1 MTRGRQEI
9 RQHHEKGGDKRYGNQ
24 ENEGERKCTR
34 KKIRSFSLRIS
45 GAQNDDRRDVIFQS
59 VSSAKLLLPKLRS
72 IKSYLHQNFSPT
84 KLLSTKLFSTKTFT
98 TNTFTTKTFLH
109 LKSKM
114 LSTNFFLPKIEK
126 FALLKKNSTK
136 ISLRQFFCHQNFY
149 PPIFWHQNFSRP
161 IFLPTLRS
169 TNFFATKPSLQ
180 LNKPECLIFR
190 AEFIVIT

>member
-9 RQHHEKGGDKRYGNQ
+9 RQHHEKEGDKRYGNQ

-59 VSSAKLLLPKLRS
+59 VSSAKLLPPKLRS

-84 KLLSTKLFSTKTFT
+84 KLLSPKLFSTKTFT

-114 LSTNFFLPKIEK
+114 LSTNFFFTKK

-136 ISLRQFFCHQNFY
+136 TSLRQFFCHQHFD
-149 PPIFWHQNFSRP
+149 PL
-161 IFLPTLRS
+161 IFLPPNLLS
-169 TNFFATKPSLQ
+169 N
-180 LNKPECLIFR
+180 
-190 AEFIVIT
+190 